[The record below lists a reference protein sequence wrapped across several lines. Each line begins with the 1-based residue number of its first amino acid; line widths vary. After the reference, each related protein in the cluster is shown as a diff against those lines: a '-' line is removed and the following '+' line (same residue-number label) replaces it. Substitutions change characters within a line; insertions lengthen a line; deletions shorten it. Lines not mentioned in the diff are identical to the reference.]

1 MTGEKRDLVIHY
13 DEDSQKIIFYSTDI
27 SNTESIRAKE
37 FDGVCPE
44 VEFFKTQPPDL
55 AEQKLG
61 GMVFALLDL
70 HSKKKVGIRNY
81 AVEAEEAINQLIQK
95 LEEEARHNDPN
106 AQYHLFIHFHSL
118 AMKNYSLPDLARA
131 ESLLL
136 ASAAQGHA
144 EAKLSLENW
153 PDLKAA
159 AERRI
164 NRGKSA

>member
-1 MTGEKRDLVIHY
+1 MTSKKRDLVIHY
-13 DEDSQKIIFYSTDI
+13 DEDGQKIIFYSTDI
-27 SNTESIRAKE
+27 SNTENIRAKD

-44 VEFFKTQPPDL
+44 VEFFKTLPPEI

-70 HSKKKVGIRNY
+70 HSKTKVGIRNY
-81 AVEAEEAINQLIQK
+81 AAEAEEAQQLWIQE
-95 LEEEARHNDPN
+95 LEEEVKLNDPD
-106 AQYHLFIHFHSL
+106 AQYHLFMHLHSA

-131 ESLLL
+131 ESLLS
-136 ASAAQGHA
+136 AAAAQGHA
-144 EAKLSLENW
+144 EAKLSMVSW

-164 NRGKSA
+164 NRGK

>member
-44 VEFFKTQPPDL
+44 VEFFKTQPPDI

-70 HSKKKVGIRNY
+70 HSKNKVGIRNY
-81 AVEAEEAINQLIQK
+81 ADEAEEAIDQLMLE
-95 LEEEARHNDPN
+95 LEEEAKHNDPN
-106 AQYHLFIHFHSL
+106 AQYHLFIRLHSL

-131 ESLLL
+131 ESLLM

-144 EAKLSLENW
+144 EAKLALESW

-164 NRGKSA
+164 KRGKPA

>member
-27 SNTESIRAKE
+27 SSTENIRAKE

-44 VEFFKTQPPDL
+44 VDFFKSQPPDI

-70 HSKKKVGIRNY
+70 HSIRKVGIRNY
-81 AVEAEEAINQLIQK
+81 AAEAEEAINQWMQE
-95 LEEEARHNDPN
+95 LEEEVKHNDPN
-106 AQYHLFIHFHSL
+106 AQYDLSIYLHSV

-144 EAKLSLENW
+144 EAKLSLESW
-153 PDLKAA
+153 PELKAA

-164 NRGKSA
+164 KRGKPT